1 MEFCTEN
8 AGFLQIST
16 VEDLQSHCASRLT
29 AVFEDKIA
37 RGEFSKPVQRP
48 SAPVSPESISEP
60 ELDASVSTPTV
71 KESAVPAE
79 AEGTASVS
87 SSADVGVIEESVAD
101 NSAENTVASTPSFE
115 DTPNSDISEAV
126 DTNVIHEANA
136 VAEEEMPVED
146 IVSSVDE
153 SAEVVEENVIGS
165 TESSG
170 EETSSS
176 DSTATDIGEA
186 IDPAAVVPEA
196 EFEVKLQVE
205 LETASAQEI

>member
-48 SAPVSPESISEP
+48 SAPVPSESVSEP

-87 SSADVGVIEESVAD
+87 SSADAGVIEESVAD

-126 DTNVIHEANA
+126 DTNVIHE
-136 VAEEEMPVED
+136 EMPVED
-146 IVSSVDE
+146 IVSSVDD
-153 SAEVVEENVIGS
+153 SVEVVEENVIGS
-165 TESSG
+165 TESSS